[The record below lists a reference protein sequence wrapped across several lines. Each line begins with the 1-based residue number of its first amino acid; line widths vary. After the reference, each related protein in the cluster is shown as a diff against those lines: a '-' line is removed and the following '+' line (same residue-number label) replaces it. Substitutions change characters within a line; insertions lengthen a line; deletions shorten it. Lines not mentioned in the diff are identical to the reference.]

1 MWTAFICLDEMLV
14 VELPPSEDI
23 TPVAE
28 VIRTVRKTVPENKDH
43 KNKLL
48 IIGNIHVHKVISS

>member
-1 MWTAFICLDEMLV
+1 MEFWNGMYLWTALICFDEMLV

-28 VIRTVRKTVPENKDH
+28 VIRTVRKTIPEKLDH
-43 KNKLL
+43 W
-48 IIGNIHVHKVISS
+48 